1 MPIDPSGSASSL
13 IDALRADITRRSERN
28 RRLASGEAGHAPGDA
43 AALKRELADLVR
55 TSSSDDPQQRDALQR
70 RVIET
75 VLRWEFGGKRLG
87 DNTGNP
93 MLEHVARMI
102 EADPGHGERF
112 ARLMR
117 ELQQR

>member
-28 RRLASGEAGHAPGDA
+28 RRLASGEAGHTPGDA

-55 TSSSDDPQQRDALQR
+55 TAPDDDPQARDALQR

-75 VLRWEFGGKRLG
+75 VLRWEFGGKRPG
-87 DNTGNP
+87 ETGGNP

-102 EADPGHGERF
+102 EADPRHGERF

-117 ELQQR
+117 ELQR